1 MVFLILVEVFLLN
14 RIIGL
19 CLDFFL
25 IFKIEM
31 LILIIN
37 NILLIKNISIKI
49 VINL

>member
-19 CLDFFL
+19 SLDFFL
-25 IFKIEM
+25 IFKIKM

-37 NILLIKNISIKI
+37 NILLIKNVSIKI
-49 VINL
+49 VLNL